1 MNHFATLPGRVLWMT
16 ATDYGIMVYYEN
28 PKKWW
33 QFWRPKIGSR
43 HLCPHGHSDWDDCP
57 VCCH

>member
-1 MNHFATLPGRVLWMT
+1 MKVLAILPGRVVWISDSPWGLW
-16 ATDYGIMVYYEN
+16 VYYEN

-33 QFWRPKIGSR
+33 QFWRREIAYR
-43 HLCPHGHSDWDDCP
+43 HLCPHADEWEDCP